1 MALRLDMDGGDAG
14 PGIVVGVAGHID
26 HGKSALVQ
34 ALTGVDPDRLPEEKA
49 RGMTIDLGFAPCRLP
64 SGRTI
69 SLVDVPGHERFIA
82 NMVAG
87 ATGINAALLVVAAD
101 EGVKP
106 QTREHLDV
114 LDLLSVVSGVVAI
127 TKSDLADED
136 GIAQV
141 RRQVVELL
149 APTGLRD
156 VPVVPVSALT
166 GAGLHELLD
175 RMEAMPAIDR
185 PAYGLARL
193 PIDRVFSR
201 PGFGTVVTG
210 TLLGGS
216 VTTGEEVDVTPG
228 GPRARIR
235 GIQIHGLTKE
245 KADAPARVAVNL
257 ATRNGGVVKR
267 GGVVAPLGMLS
278 SVRRFD
284 ARIRLLANSPVSLSP
299 GVSVIVHAGTSAT
312 SGSVFPLDAETLG
325 PDKSGWVQLRLDQ
338 AQALWRGQR
347 IILRLPSPTRTI
359 GGGMIADVAPRRRAR
374 DANVGRLEDL
384 ISADVAAA
392 VKAAL
397 QTRQVDRSALCRLL
411 SLPESTIIPVVSCL
425 MECDEIAPCGKTFA
439 GIAQIH
445 MIERRMLDRLAG
457 YHERFPMRP
466 FMPREELRQAA
477 RLEPAEM
484 SDILG
489 PMVSRGQVVL
499 SEQGGAR
506 HVPLSATQPA
516 GVALAD
522 HAARFASAATP
533 EIGTGAARLV
543 DALEESMLQP
553 PPVAELL
560 DRCGLT
566 KEVLRRLTSTGQIVR
581 MEESIYLGRDA
592 YRSLLDEVER
602 LLDTEGAFTIA
613 RFRDVLGTSRKY
625 ALAYAAHLDANLI
638 TRRSGDER
646 LPGRNFRAHRN

>member
-1 MALRLDMDGGDAG
+1 MDGDDAR

-64 SGRTI
+64 SGRTV

-87 ATGINAALLVVAAD
+87 ATGINAALLVVSAE

-114 LDLLSVVSGVVAI
+114 LDLLGVTSGVVAI
-127 TKSDLADED
+127 TKSDLADAA
-136 GIAQV
+136 GIAEA
-141 RRQVVELL
+141 RRQIVELL
-149 APTGLRD
+149 AHTSLRD
-156 VPVVPVSALT
+156 APVVPVSAVT
-166 GAGLHELLD
+166 GTGLDDLLD
-175 RMEAMPAIDR
+175 RVEAMSVTDR
-185 PAYGLARL
+185 PASGFARL

-216 VTTGEEVDVTPG
+216 LTTGEEVDVSPG

-235 GIQIHGLTKE
+235 GIQIHGLTIG

-257 ATRNGGVVKR
+257 ATRNDRVVKR
-267 GGVVAPLGMLS
+267 GGVVALPGSLS
-278 SVRRFD
+278 TVKRFD

-299 GVSVIVHAGTSAT
+299 GTSVFIHAGTSAT
-312 SGSVFPLDAETLG
+312 SGSAFPLDAGTLE
-325 PDKSGWVQLRLDQ
+325 PAQSGWVQVRLDQ

-347 IILRLPSPTRTI
+347 VILRLPSPTRTI
-359 GGGMIADVAPRRRAR
+359 GGGIIADVAPRRRAR
-374 DANVGRLEDL
+374 DADAGRLEDL
-384 ISADVAAA
+384 ISDDVAAA

-397 QTRQVDRSALCRLL
+397 QTRRLDRSALCRLL

-425 MECDEIAPCGKTFA
+425 MERDEIAPCGKTYA

-445 MIERRMLDRLAG
+445 MIAGRMLDRLAG
-457 YHERFPMRP
+457 YHERFPMRSY
-466 FMPREELRQAA
+466 MPREELRQAA

-489 PMVSRGQVVL
+489 QMVSRGQVVL
-499 SEQGGAR
+499 SETGGAS
-506 HVPLSATQPA
+506 HSPLSATQPA

-543 DALEESMLQP
+543 DALEDSMLAP

-560 DRCGLT
+560 GRCGLT

-581 MEESIYLGRDA
+581 MDESIYLGRDA

-613 RFRDVLGTSRKY
+613 RFRDALGTSRKY